1 MTVITWQSMGLASSS
16 YSTVSAIAIAPGN
29 GDMILVGIGAPRG
42 VILKSTDG
50 GQSWKE
56 KKIDISLV
64 TDLVFDPE
72 DTNTVYA
79 ATEGMGILISR
90 DQGETWNS
98 FNEGIFYP
106 MVYDLAVSEKGQSL
120 ILAGSFGSGAY
131 LYPLWDCSGDDLVIE
146 NMVFMAGSKWECN
159 GTSSIT
165 VGPGIMVEPY
175 ATVLFRAPTINLKA
189 GVTVKEGADFR
200 INP

>member
-1 MTVITWQSMGLASSS
+1 M
-16 YSTVSAIAIAPGN
+16 
-29 GDMILVGIGAPRG
+29 
-42 VILKSTDG
+42 KSTDG
-50 GQSWKE
+50 GQSWQE

-106 MVYDLAVSEKGQSL
+106 MVYDLAVSEKGTVPDFGG
-120 ILAGSFGSGAY
+120 GSFGSGAY

-146 NMVFMAGSKWECN
+146 NMVFMAGLKTED
-159 GTSSIT
+159 GMEPDRLQE
-165 VGPGIMVEPY
+165 GPAWRM
-175 ATVLFRAPTINLKA
+175 A
-189 GVTVKEGADFR
+189 
-200 INP
+200 